1 MEPWPEDT
9 SPRGYGGRG
18 CHSPT
23 VPVQSPGRTEGSR
36 SRPLT
41 ASALAHVSLPM
52 AKWLLVLTL
61 VGWSTLLR
69 AQGANSSS
77 TAPWLAP
84 RSLAVHR
91 LAGHPPIIDGR
102 IDDSVWAESDVA
114 TDFSTMQ
121 PNPGS
126 LARLRTEVRVLYD
139 DDAVYI
145 AFRAFDPHPERLVAP
160 YPRRDNEET
169 SEWVFAEFDTRD
181 DHRTA
186 YSFGLN
192 PRGVQADGTFTA
204 DTLYDH
210 AWDGVWE
217 GAARMDS
224 VGWTAEFRIPFAQM
238 ALGAPVDGH
247 LVWGASFYRQSVSG
261 RETSDWS
268 PRLPTYSGVVS
279 HFNEL
284 IFDGKP
290 KASRRI
296 EVVPY
301 AGLRE
306 TTAPLPTGD
315 PFRVSGISR
324 PTAGADVRAGLTPA
338 LTLTAA
344 IHPDFGQVEA
354 DPSVLNLSA
363 FETFFPEQRP
373 FFVAGA
379 DAFSFDLS
387 LPFTTRDNSF
397 SLESP
402 FYSRRIGRAP
412 EGTLPAAPAFVDAP
426 AFTDILG
433 AAKVS
438 GRTADGWSIGAL
450 SALTDRE
457 MAAYADSGGIHTAAV
472 EPLTAF
478 TVARVSRD
486 FDHSESAV
494 GAIATVV
501 NRFGMDGGLGAQL
514 VRDAYV
520 VGADAR
526 HRFGAGNYEIR
537 GFVAASEVIGSPASI
552 RAVATG
558 PGHYFQRPDAGYI
571 RYDTSATE
579 LQGATAHIRLAQVGG
594 NWRWNLTGH
603 LITPGFDI
611 NDVGFQRNAD
621 WALITGQ
628 LLYLHTRPSPLFQDW
643 WLGSDEFGVGW
654 DTHGERRAAVLGL
667 HGGFD
672 LNNRWSVYATVHHE
686 LSALSLEALRGGPG
700 LVVPPRTTWT
710 LSGASD
716 WQRRWQYFWTLSG
729 YSESGSGSR
738 DVTVAPALSAIVS
751 NRLTLGTGPTLEWT
765 RSGWQYVAGASAFGI
780 MHYVLG
786 AAREVST
793 SWTFRADYAFS
804 AHLTL
809 QVYAQPFI
817 ASAGYSRFQE
827 VVAPRAATPA
837 NRLRPIVATF
847 DSSTQRYEV
856 DVDGNGTPD
865 YSFANPA
872 VNEKDFNATM
882 VLRWEFRPG
891 SAFFLVW
898 TQQRN
903 ASASDGSYQ
912 LGRDLRRLFT
922 EPATNVLLAKVSYWW
937 GP

>member
-1 MEPWPEDT
+1 MT
-9 SPRGYGGRG
+9 N
-18 CHSPT
+18 
-23 VPVQSPGRTEGSR
+23 
-36 SRPLT
+36 
-41 ASALAHVSLPM
+41 
-52 AKWLLVLTL
+52 WLLVLTL
-61 VGWSTLLR
+61 SAPPALLQ
-69 AQGANSSS
+69 AQGANAAPS
-77 TAPWLAP
+77 APWLAP

-91 LAGHPPIIDGR
+91 LVGARPVIDGR
-102 IDDSVWAESDVA
+102 IDDSVWAEADVA

-139 DDAVYI
+139 DDAVYV
-145 AFRAFDPHPERLVAP
+145 AFRAFDLHPERLVAP

-186 YSFGLN
+186 FSFGLN
-192 PRGVQADGTFTA
+192 PRGVQADGTFSS

-210 AWDGVWE
+210 SWDGVWE
-217 GAARMDS
+217 GAARIDS
-224 VGWTAEFRIPFAQM
+224 VGWTAEFRIPFSQVS
-238 ALGAPVDGH
+238 LGARVDGH

-261 RETSDWS
+261 KETSDWS
-268 PRLPTYSGVVS
+268 PRLPTYSGIVS
-279 HFNEL
+279 HFNQL
-284 IFDGKP
+284 IFDGTP
-290 KASRRI
+290 RSPRRI

-301 AGLRE
+301 AGLRG
-306 TTAPLPTGD
+306 TTAPLPIGD
-315 PFRVSGISR
+315 PFRLSGVSR
-324 PTAGADVRAGLTPA
+324 PTAGADLRVGLTPA

-354 DPSVLNLSA
+354 DPSVLNLST

-373 FFVAGA
+373 FFVTGA

-412 EGTLPAAPAFVDAP
+412 QGIVPGAPSYVDAP

-438 GRTADGWSIGAL
+438 GRTADGWNIGAL

-457 MAAYADSGGIHTAAV
+457 TAAYADSAGIHSAAV
-472 EPLTAF
+472 EPLTEF
-478 TVARVSRD
+478 SVARVSRD
-486 FDHSESAV
+486 FDRGESAV
-494 GAIATVV
+494 GVVATVV
-501 NRFGMDGGLGAQL
+501 NRFGMASGLGGQL
-514 VRDAYV
+514 VRGAYV
-520 VGADAR
+520 IGVDAR
-526 HRFGAGNYEIR
+526 HRFGDGNYEIR
-537 GFVAASEVIGSPASI
+537 GVVAASEVVGNAAGI

-558 PGHYFQRPDAGYI
+558 PGHYFQRTDAAYI
-571 RYDTSATE
+571 GYDTNATE
-579 LQGATAHIRLAQVGG
+579 LHGITADLRVAQVGG
-594 NWRWNLTGH
+594 NWRWNVTSH
-603 LITPGFDI
+603 LITPGFDM

-621 WALITGQ
+621 WALLTGQ
-628 LLYLHTRPSPLFQDW
+628 LLYFHTRPSRLFQDW
-643 WLGSDEFGVGW
+643 WLGSDEVGVGW
-654 DTHGERRAAVLGL
+654 DTHGERRAEVLGL

-672 LNNRWSVYATVHHE
+672 LNNRWSLYATVHHE
-686 LSALSLEALRGGPG
+686 WSALSLETLRGGPG
-700 LVVPPRTTWT
+700 LLLPPRTTWT
-710 LSGASD
+710 LAGASD
-716 WQRRWQYFWTLSG
+716 WQRRWQLSWSLSG
-729 YSESGSGSR
+729 FSERGSGSR
-738 DVTVAPALSAIVS
+738 DLTAGPALSAIVS
-751 NRLTLGTGPTLEWT
+751 NRLTLATGPAVEWT
-765 RSGWQYVAGASAFGI
+765 RSGWQYVSSAPAFGI

-809 QVYAQPFI
+809 QLYAQPFI
-817 ASAGYSRFQE
+817 ASAAYGSFQE
-827 VVAPRAATPA
+827 VVAPRAAVPSD
-837 NRLRPIVATF
+837 RLRPIVAVL
-847 DSSTQRYEV
+847 DSSTQQYGV
-856 DVDGNGTPD
+856 DVNGDGKPD

-903 ASASDGSYQ
+903 ASTTDGSYQ
-912 LGRDLRRLFT
+912 LGRDVRRLFN
-922 EPATNVLLAKVSYWW
+922 EPATNVLLVKISYWW
-937 GP
+937 AP